1 MIIGTIPASS
11 AASITLTYVP
21 EYLFFTASLGPNQLR
36 VTALGDGVICDLDGN
51 GISALNGIDQVSR
64 VPNGFLLR
72 LSDGI
77 IKGKNVEI
85 TMSNAMATPLTVM
98 AFSERQGVEY
108 VQSLRQAILANS
120 GVEFRDFA
128 VLALPSLVDNDTVDV
143 LYRDG
148 TNQRFT
154 RQELNAMQQQ
164 ASWNNTSHVLENLD
178 GRIKSV
184 NVIAASAQTAY
195 VMRFTPVTNVSTT
208 VTQNTELSKSYN

>member
-1 MIIGTIPASS
+1 M
-11 AASITLTYVP
+11 P
-21 EYLFFTASLGPNQLR
+21 EYLFFIAATVPGQLR

-51 GISALNGIDQVSR
+51 GITALNGIDQVSR
-64 VPNGFLLR
+64 VSNGFLLR

-85 TMSNAMATPLTVM
+85 TITNTIASPLPIM
-98 AFSERQGVEY
+98 GFSERQGVEY
-108 VQSLRQAILANS
+108 VQSLRQAVLANS

-154 RQELNAMQQQ
+154 RQELNAIRQQT
-164 ASWNNTSHVLENLD
+164 SWNNTNHIVENLD

-184 NVIAASAQTAY
+184 NVIAATAQTAY
-195 VMRFTPVTNVSTT
+195 VTRFTPVTNVSTT